1 MFGLFGDSPPWLEPV
16 VSGRLVSGLL
26 PSDDWVSCVKD
37 THGAVRCGVAI
48 FQVAALHDNCGV
60 QIDYG
65 DQGGTLFVL
74 NGTAVSRQRPSDLVY
89 HWCLYAG
96 YCNDG
101 SADAVTD
108 LGPRVSVR
116 VQQATLSSCLG
127 YVCPPGYKEDVG
139 SMAALYVRLNDTE
152 TCCTP
157 APPGHFAE
165 LSRSF
170 TCVPCSA
177 GSFKC
182 AVDNSEASAGWTCY
196 SVARHR
202 SCRQCDHVR
211 LPKRQLLSRF
221 KFDGMRFVWTWFDLP
236 RHGRSHSG
244 CWVLRGFVSGCRRE
258 LVPLLWCQPTA
269 LSRWS
274 SWLLR

>member
-1 MFGLFGDSPPWLEPV
+1 MSTGSCAPPLASYDRVTVGNTP
-16 VSGRLVSGLL
+16 GRLHLCTRKGAVGAPICNVNRCRPHGAVDAHKAGGELL

-108 LGPRVSVR
+108 LGLRVSVR

-157 APPGHFAE
+157 APPGPLRRTQSEFH
-165 LSRSF
+165 L
-170 TCVPCSA
+170 CS
-177 GSFKC
+177 
-182 AVDNSEASAGWTCY
+182 VQRRI
-196 SVARHR
+196 V
-202 SCRQCDHVR
+202 QVR
-211 LPKRQLLSRF
+211 CGQL
-221 KFDGMRFVWTWFDLP
+221 
-236 RHGRSHSG
+236 
-244 CWVLRGFVSGCRRE
+244 
-258 LVPLLWCQPTA
+258 
-269 LSRWS
+269 
-274 SWLLR
+274 

>member
-1 MFGLFGDSPPWLEPV
+1 M
-16 VSGRLVSGLL
+16 
-26 PSDDWVSCVKD
+26 PSDDWVYCVKD

-89 HWCLYAG
+89 PWCLYAG

-116 VQQATLSSCLG
+116 VQQATLSSGLG
-127 YVCPPGYKEDVG
+127 YVCPPG
-139 SMAALYVRLNDTE
+139 
-152 TCCTP
+152 
-157 APPGHFAE
+157 
-165 LSRSF
+165 
-170 TCVPCSA
+170 
-177 GSFKC
+177 GSF
-182 AVDNSEASAGWTCY
+182 ASSGGQSECTSCGAGRRSSALWTTL
-196 SVARHR
+196 
-202 SCRQCDHVR
+202 RQV
-211 LPKRQLLSRF
+211 Q
-221 KFDGMRFVWTWFDLP
+221 DGNC
-236 RHGRSHSG
+236 G
-244 CWVLRGFVSGCRRE
+244 RE
-258 LVPLLWCQPTA
+258 LVPLLWCQPHA